1 MLPLYDETPHRRT
14 PVVVVLLIT
23 ACVVVMGYEHY
34 LWKGASEARLAG
46 FVDTWGLM
54 PARMRP
60 GVAPETWWTTL
71 THMFLHGGW
80 GHLAGNCWF
89 LWLFGN
95 NIEDR
100 LGHVRF
106 VFFYLLSGL
115 GAAGAQFLF
124 GPNSA
129 DVMIG
134 ASGAISGVLG
144 AYLRYYPKSI
154 IITLTPIWFAPLLP
168 IPAFIFILI
177 WFGFQIWNG
186 IGEVTFPSMS
196 GGVAWWAH
204 VGGFLAGYFLAG
216 PFAPGR
222 KRASS

>member
-14 PVVVVLLIT
+14 PVFVLLFIAT
-23 ACVVVMGYEHY
+23 CVGAMLYEYY
-34 LWKGASEARLAG
+34 LWMMHSEAMVG
-46 FVDTWGLM
+46 SFVHSWGLV

-60 GVAPETWWTTL
+60 GAPVETWWTIVTS
-71 THMFLHGGW
+71 MFLHGGW
-80 GHLAGNCWF
+80 AHLAGNCWF

-95 NIEDR
+95 NVEDR
-100 LGHVRF
+100 LGHFRF
-106 VFFYLLSGL
+106 VVFYLLTGIA
-115 GAAGAQFLF
+115 AAGAQFLF
-124 GPNSA
+124 SPGST

-144 AYLRYYPKSI
+144 AYFRYFPRSI

-168 IPAFIFILI
+168 IPAFVFMLI

-186 IGEVTFPSMS
+186 IADVLPSLS

-204 VGGFLAGYFLAG
+204 IGGFVAGALLAR
-216 PFAPGR
+216 PFAPKPR
-222 KRASS
+222 RAAR

>member
-14 PVVVVLLIT
+14 PVIVLMFIA
-23 ACVVVMGYEHY
+23 ACLGIMGFEFY
-34 LWKGASEARLAG
+34 LWKGVSEAQLAS
-46 FVDTWGLM
+46 FVDTWGLT
-54 PARMRP
+54 PAHLRP
-60 GVAPETWWTTL
+60 GVPPETWWTVL

-80 GHLAGNCWF
+80 GHVAGNCWF

-95 NIEDR
+95 NVEDR

-106 VFFYLLSGL
+106 IIFYLLTGV
-115 GAAGAQFLF
+115 GAAAAQFLF
-124 GPNSA
+124 GPSST
-129 DVMIG
+129 DVMVG

-168 IPAFIFILI
+168 IPAFVFILL

-186 IGEVTFPSMS
+186 IGEVAFPSLS
-196 GGVAWWAH
+196 GGIAWWAH
-204 VGGFLAGYFLAG
+204 VGGFLAGVTLAR
-216 PFAPGR
+216 PFAP
-222 KRASS
+222 KRRSSGS

>member
-14 PVVVVLLIT
+14 PVIVVLFIV
-23 ACVVVMGYEHY
+23 ACLGIMGYEYY
-34 LWKGASEARLAG
+34 LWKAG
-46 FVDTWGLM
+46 SKALLTGWVSTWGLT
-54 PARMRP
+54 PAYLRP
-60 GVAPETWWTTL
+60 GAPSETWWTIL

-80 GHLAGNCWF
+80 GHVAGNCWF

-95 NIEDR
+95 NVEDR

-106 VFFYLLSGL
+106 VFFYVITGL
-115 GAAGAQFLF
+115 GAAAAQFLF
-124 GPNSA
+124 APNST
-129 DVMIG
+129 DVMVG

-168 IPAFIFILI
+168 IPAFVFILI

-186 IGEVTFPSMS
+186 IGEVTFPSLS

-204 VGGFLAGYFLAG
+204 IGGFLAGVTLAR
-216 PFAPGR
+216 PFAP
-222 KRASS
+222 KRRPPSS